1 MKNQIIFCLSLIIF
15 LSSCKQNRYYS
26 IDDFEDLTKSHKT
39 IAVLPFEV
47 VTIGEDDP
55 SITPEMVEK
64 INATESK
71 AFQVSFHNQLLRSTK
86 KGKNQLRINL
96 QHYSTTISK
105 LEKNNISIVDSW
117 NESSEKMAEILGV
130 DAVVKG
136 RVQKEKYFSDLL
148 SAGIEIGNDIIN
160 LLGSRN
166 RVPFV
171 SNRNKNIKS
180 DYSIV
185 DSEKGTVLWSINY
198 TCQADWR
205 QQSDQIVDNIN
216 RRSTK
221 HFPYRVD

>member
-1 MKNQIIFCLSLIIF
+1 MKTQIIFCFSLIIF

-26 IDDFEDLTKSHKT
+26 IDNFEDLTKSHKT

-47 VTIGEDDP
+47 VTIGQDDP

-64 INATESK
+64 IHEIESK
-71 AFQVSFHNQLLRSTK
+71 AFQVSFHNQILRSTR
-86 KGKNQLRINL
+86 KGKNQLRIKL

-105 LEKNNISIVDSW
+105 LEKNDISISDSW
-117 NESSEKMAEILGV
+117 NASSASMAEILGV

-148 SAGIEIGNDIIN
+148 SAGIEIGNEIIN
-160 LLGSRN
+160 ILGSRN
-166 RVPFV
+166 GFRYV
-171 SNRNKNIKS
+171 SSRNKSVKS

-185 DSEKGTVLWSINY
+185 DSEEGTVLWSINY
-198 TCQADWR
+198 NCNADWS

-216 RRSTK
+216 RRSAK
-221 HFPYRVD
+221 YFPYRVD